1 MSHQN
6 VFSEPRKR
14 SQGQVKF
21 ISATHLG
28 KESRFSP
35 SVAVKYAKECVLQ
48 VLLVSSLLVG
58 HPKLIF
64 HVLPTP
70 LVLITRHPKVQPDAG
85 RHSTVKHK
93 ILLDLDLAFDSTRSH
108 V

>member
-1 MSHQN
+1 M
-6 VFSEPRKR
+6 VEG
-14 SQGQVKF
+14 QGRMK
-21 ISATHLG
+21 IPKKKSHLG
-28 KESRFSP
+28 KEGCLTP
-35 SVAVKYAKECVLQ
+35 PMAVKYAKECVLQ
-48 VLLVSSLLVG
+48 VLLVSGLLVG

-93 ILLDLDLAFDSTRSH
+93 ILLDLDLAFDSTSSH